1 MLVNAW
7 SRGQFKIPWPLQMVD
22 QIRFHG
28 ANHLCCAGTLGG
40 SRVAQLR
47 PFKTPERLAL
57 EGALLMIHPSFSM
70 MLRVISHWNL
80 LLKDDFPSGNS

>member
-1 MLVNAW
+1 MLGHLVSSRYHGLFKW
-7 SRGQFKIPWPLQMVD
+7 STKSGSTERTT
-22 QIRFHG
+22 
-28 ANHLCCAGTLGG
+28 CAVLELWGG

-70 MLRVISHWNL
+70 MLRIISHWNL